1 VNDAENE
8 LVFCGGLINMTNKIT
23 VDDLAKELNLSA
35 EQLLMHFHAAKMRI
49 KSADQEVSEMQ
60 KKKIMSYLQEQPPAL
75 PTPTPGELQT
85 AAKKLT
91 IKKISEETM
100 MPPAA
105 EDTLSLKK
113 VDPSKITLMR
123 KSVSQLT
130 VTGLQSRSNKKTV
143 NVEVRK
149 KHTYV
154 KRSLIAEQE
163 KVKQAEELKR
173 LDEMYPKTAEEPKLF
188 AEEVKTEAAI
198 LPQGEQVSTAEI
210 TSTEQAASTT
220 SIEETTESG
229 ATKAPRFASTE
240 EEKER
245 EKNKKRVKTRLVE
258 KERGGKKIDIRNLTL
273 DDEDADAIEA
283 PFFEKDRSRK
293 ALKVMKKTVDVKI
306 TRQAFEK
313 PVIPTVH
320 EVAIPEV
327 VTVAELAQQMSV
339 KATEVI
345 KVLMKL
351 GVMATINQPID
362 QDTALLVVEEM
373 GHKAKVIKENAVEA
387 DFLEQF
393 SVHDAE
399 KVARPP
405 VVTIMGHV
413 DHGKTSL
420 LDYIRRTKVAAGE
433 AGGITQHIGAY
444 HVETDRGVVTFLDT
458 PGHEAF
464 TAMRARGAKATDIVI
479 LVVAADDG
487 VMPQTVE
494 AIQHA
499 KAANVPIIVAVNKI
513 DKPEADPE
521 RVKTE
526 LTQHDV
532 IPEEWG
538 GHSMFINISAKT
550 GQGIDALLES
560 VLLQAEVMEL
570 KAVQEAPARGIVVES
585 RLDKG
590 RGPIATILVQEGTLH
605 RGDVVLAGL
614 EYGRVRAMLNE
625 AGHKATEAG
634 PSIPVEILG
643 LSNVPN
649 AGDEFFVVEDERKAR
664 EIALF
669 RQGKYRETRLFKEQ
683 AVKLENLFDNLS
695 KGTVMNLNV
704 ILKTDVQGSLEA
716 LSDALLKLSTGK
728 ATVKIVSRGIGAIT
742 ESDVN
747 LAIASKAIIFGFNVR
762 ADHTAKQLIEKEGVD
777 IHYHSI
783 IYNVIDEV
791 RSAMTGLLAPEF
803 KEQIL
808 GLAEVRDVFRSPKF
822 GSIAGCMVT
831 EGLIKRGKPVRVLR
845 NNVVIY
851 QGELDSLR
859 RFKDDASE
867 VRQGMEC
874 GIGIKNYNEIKVG
887 DQIENYE
894 RIEVKAVL

>member
-1 VNDAENE
+1 
-8 LVFCGGLINMTNKIT
+8 MTNKMT
-23 VDDLAKELNLSA
+23 VDELAKELSLSS
-35 EQLLMHFHAAKMRI
+35 EELLKHFQAANMRI
-49 KSADQEVSEMQ
+49 KSADQEISDIQ
-60 KKKIMSYLQEQPPAL
+60 KKKIVGYLQEQSPASSVSTL
-75 PTPTPGELQT
+75 AEPQT

-91 IKKISEETM
+91 IKKTTEEAI
-100 MPPAA
+100 MPSPA

-113 VDPSKITLMR
+113 IDPSKITLTR

-154 KRSLIAEQE
+154 KRSLIVEQE
-163 KVKQAEELKR
+163 KVKQIEELKR
-173 LDEMYPKTAEEPKLF
+173 LEEMNPKVVEEFVHPAEGFTAEE
-188 AEEVKTEAAI
+188 AI
-198 LPQGEQVSTAEI
+198 SDQGEKATVAEMI
-210 TSTEQAASTT
+210 LSEQAV
-220 SIEETTESG
+220 
-229 ATKAPRFASTE
+229 ATLPVEAVEGSAPKTPRFAGTE

-245 EKNKKRVKTRLVE
+245 EKSKKRVKTRLVE
-258 KERGGKKIDIRNLTL
+258 KERGGKKIDIRNLAL
-273 DDEDADAIEA
+273 DEEDADVVEEV
-283 PFFEKDRSRK
+283 PFFEKDHSRK
-293 ALKVMKKTVDVKI
+293 ALKVMKKTADVKI

-320 EVAIPEV
+320 EVSIPEM

-351 GVMATINQPID
+351 GLMATINQPID
-362 QDTALLVVEEM
+362 QETALLVVEEM

-387 DFLEQF
+387 AFLERF
-393 SVHDAE
+393 SAHEAE
-399 KVARPP
+399 KIARPP

-444 HVETDRGVVTFLDT
+444 HVETNRGVVTFLDT

-487 VMPQTVE
+487 VMPQTIE

-538 GHSMFINISAKT
+538 GHSMFVNISAKT
-550 GQGIDALLES
+550 GQGVDALLES
-560 VLLQAEVMEL
+560 ILLQAEVMEL
-570 KAVQEAPARGIVVES
+570 KAVKEAPARGIVVES
-585 RLDKG
+585 RVDKG

-669 RQGKYRETRLFKEQ
+669 RQGKYRETRLSKEQ
-683 AVKLENLFDNLS
+683 AVKLENIFENLS
-695 KGTVMNLNV
+695 KGTAMNLNI

-716 LSDALLKLSTGK
+716 LSDALLKLSTEK

-762 ADHTAKQLIEKEGVD
+762 ADHAAKQLIEKEGVD

-874 GIGIKNYNEIKVG
+874 GIGIKNYNEVKVG